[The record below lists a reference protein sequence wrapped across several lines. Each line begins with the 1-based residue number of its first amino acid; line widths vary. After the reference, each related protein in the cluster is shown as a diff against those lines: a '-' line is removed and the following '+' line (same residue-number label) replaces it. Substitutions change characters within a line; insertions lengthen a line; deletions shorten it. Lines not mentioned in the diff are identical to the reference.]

1 MFLRFSVARCLA
13 TVKSEGDASVR
24 GSLDEGDEDPAQ
36 QVWVVLYCMLG
47 KASLVIMVLAVQAS
61 PVSMPFLTFQRTAE
75 TQDQVKEQQRLI
87 DLLSAKRAASECRN
101 PLPGTDGIGAF
112 IDPKTLARACGH
124 QAIMQRCLDGQ
135 SYMKRD
141 SRGEGTRRDAA
152 SPHPPLTY
160 LLRAWGSKMGHF
172 RSNTAAA
179 PAPHR
184 LCPSSQLGDP
194 NGKRAQKS
202 SR

>member
-1 MFLRFSVARCLA
+1 VALQVDRDEASDSRAAAPSGGGWSGRDPRPVIAIAMFLRFSVARCLA

-36 QVWVVLYCMLG
+36 
-47 KASLVIMVLAVQAS
+47 
-61 PVSMPFLTFQRTAE
+61 
-75 TQDQVKEQQRLI
+75 QDQVKEQQRLI